1 MGHSEPFP
9 KKGYKRA
16 MLIREERKGRLQ
28 AAVLVL
34 ILSGIL
40 GNLLGLLLGAV
51 LPEGPLH
58 DVLSYSRAFGLD
70 PPVSLDLWI
79 LSLSI
84 GMKVKMNMCGLL
96 FMILGLIVYKKA

>member
-1 MGHSEPFP
+1 
-9 KKGYKRA
+9 
-16 MLIREERKGRLQ
+16 
-28 AAVLVL
+28 
-34 ILSGIL
+34 
-40 GNLLGLLLGAV
+40 
-51 LPEGPLH
+51 
-58 DVLSYSRAFGLD
+58 VLSYSRAFGLD